1 MEFIDVE
8 EEFVVDESGAGAWVP
23 VSQLK
28 PQQAAAAQLPG
39 KAKKGKGAKKA
50 RSGGGQRGAQRLA
63 GGAGRGA
70 RCGELLGIRHSMH

>member
-50 RSGGGQRGAQRLA
+50 RSGGAK
-63 GGAGRGA
+63 GA
-70 RCGELLGIRHSMH
+70 RSGSPAAPDEGPDVENF